1 MQVYGFDVFE
11 LLILASAL
19 IASGFIAGILAGLL
33 GIGGGII
40 LVPVL
45 FQLFTFL
52 KIGENIVMHLAVG
65 TSIAIIVPTSF
76 RSVKAHIAKQAVDM
90 ALLKTWLFPVLMG
103 ASIGAFTAS
112 YVEGGIL
119 KSVFA
124 TIAIFIGFKLL
135 FGKESWMLSKD
146 IPFGFVNNIIAA
158 FIGFFSTLMGI
169 GGGTLGVT
177 YMTLC
182 GRKIHQAIATS
193 SGLGLLISVPAT
205 IGFIIAGWNVESLP
219 IFSFG
224 YVNLLGVMIMIPST
238 VIAAPLGVKL
248 AHRFSRRRLELIFS
262 SLLFLVAI
270 RLIYS
275 MVS

>member
-193 SGLGLLISVPAT
+193 SV
-205 IGFIIAGWNVESLP
+205 
-219 IFSFG
+219 
-224 YVNLLGVMIMIPST
+224 
-238 VIAAPLGVKL
+238 
-248 AHRFSRRRLELIFS
+248 
-262 SLLFLVAI
+262 
-270 RLIYS
+270 
-275 MVS
+275 